1 MSKKFYYSRARYV
14 LAHAFVQQY
23 FESLPNL
30 AFLQD
35 FRNERQCF
43 QRYLQW
49 GPLSQNWTYW
59 QKSLLY
65 NLYERKR
72 ALQDRKK
79 PQKIFGNLTFWGLL
93 LKFYLYSS
101 ENPVTLNSFLEGH
114 PYLSDKIQSE
124 YKPVVFQGY
133 LPEFKIVLKKCHE
146 PLLEQP
152 RKTLFFSH
160 IEKARGVEI
169 GLKDWLPMDRKLGC
183 EQESVL

>member
-1 MSKKFYYSRARYV
+1 MSKKIYYSRAHYV

-23 FESLPNL
+23 FESFPNL

-35 FRNERQCF
+35 SRNERKYF

-72 ALQDRKK
+72 GLKK
-79 PQKIFGNLTFWGLL
+79 TQKIFGNLTSWGML

-101 ENPVTLNSFLEGH
+101 ENPVTLSSFLKGH
-114 PYLSDKIQSE
+114 PFLCTERRSQYIH
-124 YKPVVFQGY
+124 VAAQGY
-133 LPEFKIVLKKCHE
+133 LPEFKIVLAKCHE
-146 PLLEQP
+146 SVVTQSVNPLLFSGAQKIRDMDRGLKEQLQTDHQ
-152 RKTLFFSH
+152 RLLDR
-160 IEKARGVEI
+160 EKAFI
-169 GLKDWLPMDRKLGC
+169 D
-183 EQESVL
+183 S